1 MGPFS
6 MVKTGILFVVI
17 LTPENLFHDHS
28 FDGCFR
34 MR

>member
-1 MGPFS
+1 MGAIFD
-6 MVKTGILFVVI
+6 GQNWNNIVVI
-17 LTPENLFHDHS
+17 LNPENLFHDHS